1 MSLWYKNEVKLLYI
15 RVAVIFCGVSLCGK
29 WQTAMISLNAIV
41 SGRKVKRRNVAMMP
55 YAMM

>member
-1 MSLWYKNEVKLLYI
+1 LDQLVVKINIYLAYMANPTTVG
-15 RVAVIFCGVSLCGK
+15 RTCGN
-29 WQTAMISLNAIV
+29 WQTAMISLNAID